1 MLQEEIVEH
10 EVSRRIKTQAMQE
23 MDGLLTASE
32 NRVIV
37 IGATNRPHDIDT
49 ACLRRFEKRLPVPL
63 PSAEDRREILARYF
77 SQTGS
82 QPVNLTETDIENA
95 VNYTEDYSAFDLR
108 CIVRECALA
117 PLRDLPDELVKLK
130 K

>member
-32 NRVIV
+32 KRVIV
-37 IGATNRPHDIDT
+37 IGAT
-49 ACLRRFEKRLPVPL
+49 PVPL
-63 PSAEDRREILARYF
+63 PSAEDRREILGRYF
-77 SQTGS
+77 SQTGA
-82 QPVNLTETDIENA
+82 QPVNFTETDIENA